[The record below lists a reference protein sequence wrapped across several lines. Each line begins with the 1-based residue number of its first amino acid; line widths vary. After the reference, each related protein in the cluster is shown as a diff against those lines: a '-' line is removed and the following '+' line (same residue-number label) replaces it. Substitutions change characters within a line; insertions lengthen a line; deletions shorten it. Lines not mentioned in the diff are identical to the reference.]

1 MRRNFFFFNH
11 DESSAEKIIEH
22 EDSKE
27 RGCVYLIRNK
37 DIHKIGTYENVF
49 RRLGQL
55 KSDEVV
61 NIVKFSNYRSL

>member
-55 KSDEVV
+55 
-61 NIVKFSNYRSL
+61 